1 MITSPSR
8 LGAACLALTLLTGLG
23 TARAA
28 TEPPQE
34 AATGPAATAT
44 TPTTVTLVTGD
55 KVLVDPTGGS
65 TVIDPGDGVFTQLA
79 LNGDEYVIP
88 AEAAPF
94 LGATLDVR
102 LFNVSYLVRAG
113 LDDAH
118 ADALPVKVEAGG
130 VATLGRQSGSLPKK
144 DAEAFGRELA
154 GRWKA
159 GQKPGAGRITLAP
172 PQGAPALPA
181 DPMAGPTAARS
192 DYPDYHT
199 VTVDS
204 VDRDGKPGVM
214 LGTIHSLDDP
224 TFTLFQVGSGV
235 EGTSEAVFSVPE
247 GDYSI
252 EASVLTGPVGDLSS
266 TGALVIEPEFS
277 VEQDLSLT
285 LDARKAVPYEAT
297 FEGVPGTGRTQY
309 DLITYNRTTVQG
321 EQVGNP
327 PFGNSVTALFLM
339 RLVSGGDFGVHTLY
353 ATPTRRVTKG
363 SLDFLAM
370 TSIGGPGGNDPTY
383 KAAFHEPG
391 GVPASLTRTVRRA
404 DLTTVESTIHNTPG
418 ATSQHQELLSM
429 VYLPWT
435 QTTFGVTAPLDG
447 GKRTDYW
454 YSNAPGEVVW
464 EPILR
469 PDLGLRLL
477 GERRLVRPGQRV
489 AETWNKGPQ
498 VPSSSAPYTQ
508 EALIGLQGTPDT
520 NVTSA
525 LRQVCVACRQDD
537 LALLYLNPYADSTA
551 GHYRSALDGLARVEF
566 YRDGALAFTSATRG
580 DGLRLT
586 QLLDLP
592 LLPEPAEYRLKVTGD
607 NPGVEDATSTTDW
620 TFRTTSRD
628 RAADLPDSAQCAP
641 DPTRRCS
648 FLPLLFVR
656 PDLLL
661 DIAGATPA
669 DRPFEVAFTVR
680 HQQYQADPRGVK
692 ATVSVSYD
700 GGTTWSQPQPATRGR
715 DGRFTTTLAAPG
727 GGEYAALR
735 IKAVDRDGNAVEQTN
750 LRAYRLAPKDQ

>member
-1 MITSPSR
+1 MNKLTSR
-8 LGAACLALTLLTGLG
+8 LGAACLALTLVTGLG
-23 TARAA
+23 TAEAT
-28 TEPPQE
+28 TEPPPK
-34 AATGPAATAT
+34 AATGPGG
-44 TPTTVTLVTGD
+44 TVTLVTGD
-55 KVLVDPTGGS
+55 KVQVDLTGS
-65 TVIDPGDGVFTQLA
+65 ATVIDPGNGVFAQLT

-94 LGATLDVR
+94 LGSTLDVR

-118 ADALPVKVEAGG
+118 ADALPVKVESGG
-130 VATLGRQSGSLPKK
+130 VATLGPQSRTLAKK
-144 DAEAFGRELA
+144 DAEGFGQELA
-154 GRWKA
+154 GKWKA
-159 GQKPGAGRITLAP
+159 GQKPGTGRITLAQP
-172 PQGAPALPA
+172 EGAPALPA
-181 DPMAGPTAARS
+181 DPMAAPA
-192 DYPDYHT
+192 DYPEYHT

-204 VDRDGKPGVM
+204 IDRTGKPGVM
-214 LGTIHSLDDP
+214 LGSIHSLDDP
-224 TFTLFQVGSGV
+224 TFTLFQVGDGV
-235 EGTSEAVFSVPE
+235 EGTSQAVFSVPA
-247 GDYSI
+247 GHYSI
-252 EASVLTGPVGDLSS
+252 EASVLTGPVLDMGS

-277 VEQDLSLT
+277 VTEDMSLT
-285 LDARKAVPYEAT
+285 LDARKAVPYET
-297 FEGVPGTGRTQY
+297 TIEGVPETADTQY

-321 EQVGNP
+321 DQVGNP

-370 TSIGGPGGNDPTY
+370 TSIGGPTGADPTY
-383 KAAFHEPG
+383 KVAFHEPG
-391 GVPASLTRTVRRA
+391 GVPASLTRTVRRS
-404 DLTTVESTIHNTPG
+404 DLTTVDSTIHNTPG
-418 ATSQHQELLSM
+418 ATSQHPELLST

-435 QTTFGVTAPLDG
+435 QTTFGVTSPLYG

-454 YSNAPGEVVW
+454 YSNAPGKVSW

-477 GERRLVRPGQRV
+477 GERRLIRPGQHLT
-489 AETWNKGPQ
+489 ETWNKGPQ
-498 VPSSSAPYTQ
+498 VPSSSAPYVQ
-508 EALIGLQGTPDT
+508 EALIGIQNTPDT

-525 LRQVCVACRQDD
+525 LQQVCVACRQGD
-537 LALLYLNPYADSTA
+537 LGLLYLNPYADSTA
-551 GHYRSALDGLARVEF
+551 GHYRSALDGLAKVEF

-580 DGLRLT
+580 DGTRLT

-592 LLPEPAEYRLKVTGD
+592 LLPQPAEYRLKVTGD

-620 TFRTTSRD
+620 TFRTTNRD
-628 RAADLPDSAQCAP
+628 RSADLPDQAMCAP

-656 PDLLL
+656 PDLPL
-661 DIAGATPA
+661 DIDNATPA
-669 DRPFEVAFTVR
+669 GEPFEVAFTVR
-680 HQQYQADPRGVK
+680 HQQYQDDPGRVN

-700 GGTTWSQPQPATRGR
+700 GGTTWSEPQTANRGR
-715 DGRFTTTLAAPG
+715 DGRFTTTLTSPG
-727 GGEYAALR
+727 SDGYAALR

>member
-1 MITSPSR
+1 MIKLTSR
-8 LGAACLALTLLTGLG
+8 LGAACLALTLITGLG
-23 TARAA
+23 AA
-28 TEPPQE
+28 EATTEPPQK
-34 AATGPAATAT
+34 AGPG
-44 TPTTVTLVTGD
+44 TTVTLVTGD
-55 KVLVDPTGGS
+55 KVRVDPTGGA
-65 TVIDPGDGVFTQLA
+65 TVIDPGDGVFAQLA

-94 LGATLDVR
+94 LGGTLDVR

-118 ADALPVKVEAGG
+118 ADAVPVEVEPGG
-130 VATLGRQSGSLPKK
+130 VATLGARSRSLPKK
-144 DAEAFGRELA
+144 DAEGFGRELA
-154 GRWKA
+154 GAWQA
-159 GQKPGAGRITLAP
+159 GRKPGTGRITLAQP
-172 PQGAPALPA
+172 EGAPALPA
-181 DPMAGPTAARS
+181 DPMAAQAG
-192 DYPDYHT
+192 YPEYHT

-204 VDRDGKPGVM
+204 IDRDGKPGVM

-224 TFTLFQVGSGV
+224 TFTMFQVGSGV
-235 EGTSEAVFSVPE
+235 EGTSQAVFSVPA

-252 EASVLTGPVGDLSS
+252 EASVLTGPVLDWGS

-277 VEQDLSLT
+277 VTEDMALT
-285 LDARKAVPYEAT
+285 LDARKAVPYKAT

-321 EQVGNP
+321 DQVGNP

-339 RLVSGGDFGVHTLY
+339 RLVSGGDFGVHVLY
-353 ATPTRRVTKG
+353 ATPTKRVTKG

-370 TSIGGPGGNDPTY
+370 TSVGGPTGNDPTY
-383 KAAFHEPG
+383 KAVFHEPG
-391 GVPASLTRTVRRA
+391 GVPASLTRNVRRS
-404 DLTTVESTIHNTPG
+404 DLTSVDSTIHNTPG
-418 ATSQHQELLSM
+418 AASQHQEFFSM

-447 GKRTDYW
+447 GRRTDYW
-454 YSNAPGEVVW
+454 YSNAPGKVVW

-477 GERRLVRPGQRV
+477 GERRLIRPGQRI

-498 VPSSSAPYTQ
+498 VPSSNAPFTQ
-508 EALIGLQGTPDT
+508 EALIGIQGTPDT
-520 NVTSA
+520 NVTTA
-525 LRQVCVACRQDD
+525 LQQVCVACRQDD
-537 LALLYLNPYADSTA
+537 LGLLYLDPYADSTP
-551 GHYRSALDGLARVEF
+551 GHYRSSLDGPAQVEF

-580 DGLRLT
+580 DGKRLT
-586 QLLDLP
+586 HLLDLP

-607 NPGVEDATSTTDW
+607 NPGVEGATSTTDW

-628 RAADLPDSAQCAP
+628 RAADLPDQVQCAP

-656 PDLLL
+656 PDLPL
-661 DIAGATPA
+661 DVDNATPA
-669 DRPFEVAFTVR
+669 GEPFEVAFTVR
-680 HQQYQADPRGVK
+680 HQQYQADPGRVN

-700 GGTTWSQPQPATRGR
+700 GGTTWSEPQPATRGR
-715 DGRFTTTLAAPG
+715 DGRFTTTLTSPT

-735 IKAVDRDGNAVEQTN
+735 IKAADRDGNAVEQTS